1 MEGSM
6 IILTGASGGI
16 GKAILPLLSKIDDV
30 IAISYSKEID
40 IANLDNVESYQF
52 DLASENEVNEFIS
65 KIKNQLSRVVLVNAA
80 AISLDNL
87 FINFDTK
94 DWNRVLDLNLNGSF
108 FLTRAILDTMVKDQ
122 WGRIVHISSV
132 AGIKGVRGTAAYSV
146 TKTGILGMSKVLAN
160 EYARFGITS
169 NVLILGYFNTG
180 LIDELSKDSYQ
191 KIVKSLPSKKLGNPS
206 NIVNAINFIIMSEY
220 VNGAK
225 INIDGGI

>member
-1 MEGSM
+1 M

-40 IANLDNVESYQF
+40 TGNLNNVEAYQL
-52 DLASENEVNEFIS
+52 DLTSENQINELIS
-65 KIKNQLSRVVLVNAA
+65 KIQSKLSRVVLINAA
-80 AISLDNL
+80 AISLDSL

-94 DWNRVLDLNLNGSF
+94 DWNQVLDLNLNGSF
-108 FLTRAILDTMVKDQ
+108 FLTRAILDTMMKDQ
-122 WGRIVHISSV
+122 WGRIIHLSSV

-191 KIVKSLPSKKLGNPS
+191 KILKSLPSKKLGNPS